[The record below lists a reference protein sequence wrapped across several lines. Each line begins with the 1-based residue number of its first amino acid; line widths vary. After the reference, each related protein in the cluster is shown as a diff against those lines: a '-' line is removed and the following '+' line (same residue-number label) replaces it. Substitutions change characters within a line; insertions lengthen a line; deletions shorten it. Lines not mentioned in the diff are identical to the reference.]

1 MRHKP
6 VSSRIT
12 TLSAPL
18 TEEEWHRVMKGSASI
33 FEDFGPWRIY
43 NSLFCTFGLDDAIR
57 GKVWCKLLSIDTLKG
72 ACVEGFYRKLL
83 ELDATELEKIID
95 NDHIATR
102 SRLTEANTSKKKFY
116 FTAC

>member
-6 VSSRIT
+6 VESRIT

-18 TEEEWHRVMKGSASI
+18 SDEEWHRVMQGKASI

-43 NSLFCTFGLDDAIR
+43 SSLFCTFGLDDSIR

-72 ACVEGFYRKLL
+72 TFVKGLYQKLL
-83 ELDATELEKIID
+83 ALDATELEKIIE
-95 NDHIATR
+95 NDHIGTR
-102 SRLTEANTSKKKFY
+102 STLMEVNTTS
-116 FTAC
+116 